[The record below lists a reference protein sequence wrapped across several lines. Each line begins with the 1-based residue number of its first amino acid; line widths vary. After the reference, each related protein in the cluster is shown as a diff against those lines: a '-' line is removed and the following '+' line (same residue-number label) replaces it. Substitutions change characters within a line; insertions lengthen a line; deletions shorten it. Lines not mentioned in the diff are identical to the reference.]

1 MIYRCTDLETTGVD
15 IDTALVVQAA
25 IVDAVDD
32 AALRDRTKRTE
43 HTSLFAARDVPVGAT
58 KVHRITDRNPER
70 FDFPVTVIPRDAPDF
85 AACVLS
91 MVRTL
96 TEPDVVS
103 VSFNGCGYDLPI
115 LARYVHALGPSIFNA
130 VLGTERSIAGLR
142 LSPNSRE
149 WIELRLRARHIDV
162 MRLWARARALGID
175 APWRSECLGVDEG
188 GVQWFVPDL
197 NASMFA
203 GGLTPACGFWL
214 GRGFDSA
221 HDAAVDCHATL
232 DVLHA
237 MLAAGFVTVD
247 TAIKWSNEPLP
258 GDVDFDGKF
267 KWEGDQ
273 AVTAFGK
280 HSGTPLEQL
289 PVSYV
294 QWMLNSD
301 FPAST
306 KRLLAEFTKGHYPE
320 RMYEN
325 EQHIPIDSE
334 DM

>member
-1 MIYRCTDLETTGVD
+1 MTLFRCTDLETTGVD
-15 IDTALVVQAA
+15 IDTAIVVQAA
-25 IVDAVDD
+25 IVDAADD

-43 HTSLFAARDVPVGAT
+43 HTSLFAAHDVPVGAT
-58 KVHRITDRNPER
+58 KVHRITDCNPER

-96 TEPDVVS
+96 TEPGVVS

-115 LARYVHALGPSIFNA
+115 LARYVHALGPSITRSL
-130 VLGTERSIAGLR
+130 VGYGDGGRERVEGWLR
-142 LSPNSRE
+142 S
-149 WIELRLRARHIDV
+149 RHIDV
-162 MRLWARARALGID
+162 MRLWARARALGIPM
-175 APWRSECLGVDEG
+175 PWERGSQYGSG
-188 GVQWFVPDL
+188 GCSLDL

-214 GRGFDSA
+214 GRGFADA

-273 AVTAFGK
+273 VVISFGK
-280 HSGTPLEQL
+280 HAGTPLENL
-289 PVSYV
+289 PGSYV
-294 QWMLNSD
+294 QWMLGSD

-306 KRLLAEFTKGHYPE
+306 KRVLTELTKGNYPVRE
-320 RMYEN
+320 YEN